1 MWIRKGCEKR
11 NNVRVDAINV
21 IIFSFMKYILR
32 LKGLK
37 QKEKVDIDSDIGVQ
51 ISMQAKMV
59 VTQGC
64 PGIMIIEPKEAI
76 IIFTY
81 CTYLLIYSYFIFS
94 LIVLTLC
101 Y

>member
-1 MWIRKGCEKR
+1 
-11 NNVRVDAINV
+11 
-21 IIFSFMKYILR
+21 MKYVLR
-32 LKGLK
+32 WNRLK
-37 QKEKVDIDSDIGVQ
+37 QKEKVDIDSNIGAQ
-51 ISMQAKMV
+51 TSMQAKMV

-81 CTYLLIYSYFIFS
+81 LTYLLIYSYFIVS

>member
-1 MWIRKGCEKR
+1 MSL
-11 NNVRVDAINV
+11 
-21 IIFSFMKYILR
+21 FSFMKYVLR
-32 LKGLK
+32 WNGLK
-37 QKEKVDIDSDIGVQ
+37 QKEKVDINSNIGVQ

-64 PGIMIIEPKEAI
+64 PGIMIIGPKEAI

-94 LIVLTLC
+94 LTVLTLC

>member
-1 MWIRKGCEKR
+1 
-11 NNVRVDAINV
+11 
-21 IIFSFMKYILR
+21 MKYVLR
-32 LKGLK
+32 WNGLK
-37 QKEKVDIDSDIGVQ
+37 QKEKVDIDSNIGVQ

-81 CTYLLIYSYFIFS
+81 CNIYLYIHILFS
-94 LIVLTLC
+94 R
-101 Y
+101 